1 MYFSLAHSTL
11 CFLRC
16 ALTLEQ
22 SDLQAALDSIN
33 QSFEISSKKKRKT
46 STASMM
52 IHFLYKPNYNH
63 YTDEEIHAELINA
76 ESLLLTAL
84 ISFLADQSILCFVKG
99 AFRIRSCYQ
108 RYKECIYI
116 LENKTNW
123 SSLEAKQHFESG
135 VRMGHGIFNLLMSYL
150 PRRILRLLEYVGF
163 SGNRTLGVDE
173 LDVSI
178 NLNDGLRSVFSC
190 LVILTYHTYIEN
202 LFGLGM
208 YDLNK
213 VEQLLNELSLD
224 FPNSAFYYLFK
235 GRYNQMKGNLRDTIE
250 SYQLCINAQDD
261 WKQFHSICHWEMI
274 WCYCVELNWPMAI
287 HYSDLLRRQSRWS
300 PAGYTYLYGTFLYA
314 KLIEDKRNGLFEGNN
329 SQLYKDKMNEII
341 SIMKSVPKLRI
352 RYAGK
357 TIPAEKFAIT
367 RATKFLEQNNEL
379 TLPALE
385 FLYIWNMF
393 AVFKNNTKQLEGIL
407 SLINSEIKYL
417 NLNYSTEKYEHNNDI
432 NYFDNLSLCLLLRA
446 MCLKHL
452 NREAEAEKDLKQ
464 IIDNEK
470 NIKTDTFL
478 VPHSIM
484 ELAILEMSKKEYDS
498 AKAYIKSARDEH
510 TGYLL
515 ESIVHFRLHSTSRA
529 IRIEQQEL
537 DLFNNSYNSSL
548 TSNNYNN

>member
-1 MYFSLAHSTL
+1 M
-11 CFLRC
+11 
-16 ALTLEQ
+16 TLEQ

-46 STASMM
+46 SAASMM
-52 IHFLYKPNYNH
+52 INLLYRPNYNH

-123 SSLEAKQHFESG
+123 SSLEAKKHFESG

-163 SGNRTLGVDE
+163 SGNRTIGVDE
-173 LDVSI
+173 LDISI
-178 NLNDGLRSVFSC
+178 NLNDGLRSVFSN

-202 LFGLGM
+202 LFGLGQ
-208 YDLNK
+208 YDLSK
-213 VEQLLNELSLD
+213 VDQLLKELAKD

-235 GRYNQMKGNLRDTIE
+235 GRYNQMNGNLKDSLD

-300 PAGYTYLYGTFLYA
+300 PAGYTYLYATFLYA
-314 KLIEDKRNGLFEGNN
+314 KLIEDERNGLFNENSNN
-329 SQLYKDKMNEII
+329 EFENRMNEITLL
-341 SIMKSVPKLRI
+341 MKSVPKLRI

-367 RATKFLEQNNEL
+367 RAMKFLEQSNRL
-379 TLPALE
+379 TLPSLE
-385 FLYIWNMF
+385 YLYIWNIF
-393 AVFKNNTKQLEGIL
+393 AVFKNNTKQLDGL
-407 SLINSEIKYL
+407 LCLINSEIEYLDKY
-417 NLNYSTEKYEHNNDI
+417 YDAEKNNHNNN
-432 NYFDNLSLCLLLRA
+432 NYNDDLGLCLLLRS

-452 NREAEAEKDLKQ
+452 GREDEAERDLKWV
-464 IIDNEK
+464 IENEH
-470 NIKTDTFL
+470 NIKADTFL
-478 VPHSIM
+478 VPHSVM
-484 ELAILEMSKKEYDS
+484 ELAILKLSKKHYEA
-498 AKAYIKSARDEH
+498 AKMYIKMARDDH

-529 IRIEQQEL
+529 IRIEQRESN
-537 DLFNNSYNSSL
+537 FNNSSCNSDSI
-548 TSNNYNN
+548 NNHK